1 MGSADLMRRNQ
12 DHRVEVVFPV
22 ESEEHINYLRHG
34 MLATYL
40 SDNMR
45 ARVMKSDGTYVRLKP
60 PSADKAID
68 IQEYLMKNNSRNKK
82 S

>member
-1 MGSADLMRRNQ
+1 M
-12 DHRVEVVFPV
+12 VFPV
-22 ESEEHINYLRHG
+22 ENADHVNYLRHG

-45 ARVMKSDGTYVRLKP
+45 ARVMKPDGTYTRLKP
-60 PSADKAID
+60 PSEGKAVD
-68 IQEYLMKNNSRNKK
+68 VQEWLMHNNYRNKK